1 MRNNT
6 TNKETGLGKEAT
18 EYCACVCVCVY
29 LMSTARKG
37 RVWDLRF
44 NPAVFLDVVEIKVII
59 DVCLQK
65 KGEQFWELK
74 SF

>member
-1 MRNNT
+1 M
-6 TNKETGLGKEAT
+6 
-18 EYCACVCVCVY
+18 CMCVCVY
-29 LMSTARKG
+29 LMSTARRG

-59 DVCLQK
+59 EVCLQK